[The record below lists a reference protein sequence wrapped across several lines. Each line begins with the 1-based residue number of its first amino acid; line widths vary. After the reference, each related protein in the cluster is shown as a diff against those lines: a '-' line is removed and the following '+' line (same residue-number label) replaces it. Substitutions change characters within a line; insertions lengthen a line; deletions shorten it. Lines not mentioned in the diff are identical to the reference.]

1 MRVARGVSNARCL
14 LLVLYPSA
22 HSNSMCLQFVEDENK
37 YDLDFKNAASEPAD
51 WITADA
57 LTELYQGFI
66 EATVCAHAGG
76 GVA

>member
-1 MRVARGVSNARCL
+1 M
-14 LLVLYPSA
+14 
-22 HSNSMCLQFVEDENK
+22 EDENK
-37 YDLDFKNAASEPAD
+37 YDLDFKNTASEPAD

-66 EATVCAHAGG
+66 EAQQCVYVTVCAGG